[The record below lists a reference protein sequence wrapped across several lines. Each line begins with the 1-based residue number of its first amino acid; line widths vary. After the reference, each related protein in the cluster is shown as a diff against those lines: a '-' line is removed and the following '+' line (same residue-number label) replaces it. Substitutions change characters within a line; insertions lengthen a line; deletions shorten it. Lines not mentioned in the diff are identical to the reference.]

1 MAVMAAATSAQSE
14 PAPMGELARLA
25 GVVWS
30 PGTAFRDIVARPRW
44 WPPLVILVLAS
55 LILTYSFTQRVGW
68 ERFFRQQA
76 ETNSR
81 MRDLPA
87 DQREQTVATQ
97 IRVGPYISYAAV
109 AVGFPIMALAT
120 AGVFLLLFRTVFGA
134 DLSFRQALAIVC
146 YSWVPL
152 LFGTIMALAVML
164 LKNPDEFDLQYPTL
178 TNIGA
183 FLEPASTP
191 KWLLSLGTSID
202 IFTIWV
208 LILLAT
214 GFSAASRKISWGSA
228 FAGVMGT
235 WAVYV
240 LVKMGW
246 ATAFS

>member
-1 MAVMAAATSAQSE
+1 
-14 PAPMGELARLA
+14 MGELARLT

-30 PGTAFRDIVARPRW
+30 PGLAFRDIAARPRW

-55 LILTYSFTQRVGW
+55 LIFTYSFTQRVGW

-81 MRDLPA
+81 MRDMPA
-87 DQREQTVATQ
+87 DQKEQAIAAQ
-97 IRVGPYISYAAV
+97 IRFGPGFSYGAV
-109 AVGFPIMALAT
+109 VVGFPFMAAVT
-120 AGVFLLLFRTVFGA
+120 AGVFLFLFRTVFGA
-134 DLSFRQALAIVC
+134 ALSFRQAFAIVC
-146 YSWVPL
+146 YSWIPL
-152 LFGTIMALAVML
+152 LFGSIMALAVML
-164 LKNPDEFDLQYPTL
+164 LKNPEEFDLQYPTL

-202 IFTIWV
+202 IFTIWT

-214 GFSAASRKISWGSA
+214 GFAAAGRKISFGSSLA
-228 FAGVMGT
+228 CVTGT
-235 WAVYV
+235 WMVYV

-246 ATAFS
+246 AAAFG

>member
-1 MAVMAAATSAQSE
+1 
-14 PAPMGELARLA
+14 MGELARLT

-30 PGTAFRDIVARPRW
+30 PGLAFRDVAARPRW

-55 LILTYSFTQRVGW
+55 LIFTYSFTQRVGW

-81 MRDLPA
+81 MRDMPA
-87 DQREQTVATQ
+87 DQKEQTIAMQ
-97 IRVGPYISYAAV
+97 IRVGPGFAYGGIALGFPFMAAV
-109 AVGFPIMALAT
+109 T
-120 AGVFLLLFRTVFGA
+120 AGVFLFLFRTVFGA
-134 DLSFRQALAIVC
+134 ELSFRQAFAIVC
-146 YSWVPL
+146 YSWIPL
-152 LFGTIMALAVML
+152 LFGSIMALAVML
-164 LKNPDEFDLQYPTL
+164 LKNPEEFDLNYPTL

-202 IFTIWV
+202 IFTMWTLV
-208 LILLAT
+208 LLAT
-214 GFSAASRKISWGSA
+214 GLAAAGRKISFGSS
-228 FAGVMGT
+228 FACVIGT

-246 ATAFS
+246 AAAFG

>member
-1 MAVMAAATSAQSE
+1 
-14 PAPMGELARLA
+14 MGELARLT

-30 PGTAFRDIVARPRW
+30 PGTAFRDIAARPRW
-44 WPPLVILVLAS
+44 WPPLVTLVLAS
-55 LILTYSFTQRVGW
+55 LVFTYTFTQRVGW

-87 DQREQTVATQ
+87 DQKEQTLAAQ
-97 IRVGPYISYAAV
+97 MRFGPIISYAAIV
-109 AVGFPIMALAT
+109 VGFPIMALAI

-134 DLSFRQALAIVC
+134 ELSFRQALAIVC
-146 YSWVPL
+146 YAWVPL
-152 LFGTIMALAVML
+152 LFGSIMALAVML
-164 LKNPDEFDLQYPTL
+164 LKNPEEFDLQYPTL

-183 FLEPASTP
+183 FLDPASTP

-214 GFSAASRKISWGSA
+214 GFAAAGRKISWGSS
-228 FAGVMGT
+228 FACVMGT

-246 ATAFS
+246 AAAFS

>member
-1 MAVMAAATSAQSE
+1 
-14 PAPMGELARLA
+14 MGELARLT

-30 PGTAFRDIVARPRW
+30 PGAAFQDIVARPRW
-44 WPPLVILVLAS
+44 WPPLVVLVLVS
-55 LILTYSFTQRVGW
+55 LLFTITFTQRVGW

-81 MRDLPA
+81 MRDMPA
-87 DQREQTVATQ
+87 DQKEQTIAMQ
-97 IRVGPYISYAAV
+97 MRIGPAAAIGGV
-109 AVGFPIMALAT
+109 VLGFPIMALAT
-120 AGVFLLLFRTVFGA
+120 AGVFLLVFRTAFGA
-134 DLSFRQALAIVC
+134 DVSFRQAFAIVC
-146 YSWVPL
+146 YSWIPL
-152 LFGTIMALAVML
+152 LFGSIMALAVML
-164 LKNPDEFDLQYPTL
+164 LKTPEDFDLNYPTL

-214 GFSAASRKISWGSA
+214 GFAAAGRKISRGSS
-228 FAGVMGT
+228 FAGVIGT

-246 ATAFS
+246 AAAFG

>member
-1 MAVMAAATSAQSE
+1 
-14 PAPMGELARLA
+14 MGELARLT

-30 PGTAFRDIVARPRW
+30 PGAAFQDIAARPRW
-44 WPPLVILVLAS
+44 WPPLVVLVLVS
-55 LILTYSFTQRVGW
+55 LVFTFTFTQRVGW

-87 DQREQTVATQ
+87 DRKEANLAMQMK
-97 IRVGPYISYAAV
+97 IGPAAAYGGIV
-109 AVGFPIMALAT
+109 LGFPIMALAT
-120 AGVFLLLFRTVFGA
+120 AGVFLLVFRTAFGA
-134 DLSFRQALAIVC
+134 DVSFRQAFAIVC
-146 YSWVPL
+146 YSWIPL
-152 LFGTIMALAVML
+152 LFGSIMALAVML
-164 LKNPDEFDLQYPTL
+164 LKTPEDFDLNYPTL

-208 LILLAT
+208 LVLLAT
-214 GFSAASRKISWGSA
+214 GFGAVSRKISWGSS
-228 FAGVMGT
+228 FAGVVGT

-246 ATAFS
+246 AAAFG

>member
-1 MAVMAAATSAQSE
+1 
-14 PAPMGELARLA
+14 MGELARLT

-30 PGTAFRDIVARPRW
+30 PGLAFRDIAARPRW

-55 LILTYSFTQRVGW
+55 LVFTYTFTQRVGW

-81 MRDLPA
+81 MRDMPA
-87 DQREQTVATQ
+87 DQKEQAIAMQ
-97 IRVGPYISYAAV
+97 IRVGPAFAYGGIAL
-109 AVGFPIMALAT
+109 GFPFMAAAT
-120 AGVFLLLFRTVFGA
+120 AGVFLFLFRTVFSA
-134 DLSFRQALAIVC
+134 ELSFRQAFAIVC

-152 LFGTIMALAVML
+152 LFGSIIALAVML
-164 LKNPDEFDLQYPTL
+164 LKNPEEFDLNYPTL

-202 IFTIWV
+202 VFTIWTLV
-208 LILLAT
+208 LLAT
-214 GFSAASRKISWGSA
+214 GFAAAGRKISFGSS
-228 FAGVMGT
+228 FACVVGT

-246 ATAFS
+246 AAAFG

>member
-1 MAVMAAATSAQSE
+1 MAAATPAQSE
-14 PAPMGELARLA
+14 PAPMGELARLT

-30 PGTAFRDIVARPRW
+30 PGSAFQDVVARPRW
-44 WPPLVILVLAS
+44 WPPMVILVLAS
-55 LILTYSFTQRVGW
+55 LVFTYTFTQRVGW

-81 MRDLPA
+81 IRDLPA
-87 DQREQTVATQ
+87 DQKEQTIATQ
-97 IRVGPYISYAAV
+97 IRVGPAFAYGGV
-109 AVGFPIMALAT
+109 VVGFPIMALAT

-134 DLSFRQALAIVC
+134 ELSFRQAFAIVC
-146 YSWVPL
+146 YSWIPL

-164 LKNPDEFDLQYPTL
+164 LKNPEEFDLQYPTL

-183 FLEPASTP
+183 FLEPAGTP

-202 IFTIWV
+202 IFTFWTLV
-208 LILLAT
+208 LLAT
-214 GFSAASRKISWGSA
+214 GFSAAGRKISWGSA

-235 WAVYV
+235 WVVYV

-246 ATAFS
+246 AAAFG

>member
-1 MAVMAAATSAQSE
+1 MTAATPASE
-14 PAPMGELARLA
+14 PAPMGELARLT

-30 PGTAFRDIVARPRW
+30 PGTAFQDIVARPRW
-44 WPPLVILVLAS
+44 WPPLVVLVLVS
-55 LILTYSFTQRVGW
+55 LVFTFTFTQRVGW

-81 MRDLPA
+81 MRDMPA
-87 DQREQTVATQ
+87 DQKEQTLAMQ
-97 IRVGPYISYAAV
+97 MRIGPAAAYGGV
-109 AVGFPIMALAT
+109 VLGFPIMALAT
-120 AGVFLLLFRTVFGA
+120 AGVFLLVFRTMFGA
-134 DLSFRQALAIVC
+134 DLSFRQAFAIVC
-146 YSWVPL
+146 YAWVPL
-152 LFGTIMALAVML
+152 LFGSIMALAVML
-164 LKNPDEFDLQYPTL
+164 LKTPEDFDLNYPTL

-214 GFSAASRKISWGSA
+214 GFAAAGRKISWGSS
-228 FAGVMGT
+228 FAGVIGT

-246 ATAFS
+246 AAAFG

>member
-1 MAVMAAATSAQSE
+1 
-14 PAPMGELARLA
+14 MGELARLT

-30 PGTAFRDIVARPRW
+30 PGAAFQDIAARPRW
-44 WPPLVILVLAS
+44 WPPLVVLVLAS
-55 LILTYSFTQRVGW
+55 LAFTYTFTQRVGW

-81 MRDLPA
+81 MRDMPA
-87 DQREQTVATQ
+87 DQKEQALAMQ
-97 IRVGPYISYAAV
+97 MRIGPAAAIGGV
-109 AVGFPIMALAT
+109 VLGFPIMALAT
-120 AGVFLLLFRTVFGA
+120 AGVFLLVFRTVFGA
-134 DLSFRQALAIVC
+134 ELSFRQAFAIVC

-152 LFGTIMALAVML
+152 LFGSIMALVVML
-164 LKNPDEFDLQYPTL
+164 LKTPEDFDLNYPTL

-214 GFSAASRKISWGSA
+214 GFAAAGRKISWGSS
-228 FAGVMGT
+228 FAGVIGT

-246 ATAFS
+246 AAAFG

>member
-1 MAVMAAATSAQSE
+1 MS
-14 PAPMGELARLA
+14 ELARLT

-30 PGTAFRDIVARPRW
+30 PESAFSDIAARPRW

-55 LILTYSFTQRVGW
+55 LVFTYTFTQRVGW

-76 ETNSR
+76 ETNSKI
-81 MRDLPA
+81 RDLPA
-87 DQREQTVATQ
+87 DQKEQTIATQ
-97 IRVGPYISYAAV
+97 IRVGPGIAYGGV
-109 AVGFPIMALAT
+109 VVGFPFMAAVT
-120 AGVFLLLFRTVFGA
+120 AGVFLALFRTVFGA
-134 DLSFRQALAIVC
+134 QVSFRQAFAIVC
-146 YSWVPL
+146 YSWIPL
-152 LFGTIMALAVML
+152 LFGSIMALAVML
-164 LKNPDEFDLQYPTL
+164 LKNPEEFDLNYPTL

-202 IFTIWV
+202 IFTIWTLV
-208 LILLAT
+208 LLAT
-214 GFSAASRKISWGSA
+214 GFAAAGRKISWGSS

-246 ATAFS
+246 AAAFG

>member
-1 MAVMAAATSAQSE
+1 
-14 PAPMGELARLA
+14 MGELARLT

-30 PGTAFRDIVARPRW
+30 PGTAFSDIAARPRW
-44 WPPLVILVLAS
+44 WPPIVVLILAS
-55 LILTYSFTQRVGW
+55 LIFTYTFTQRVGW

-81 MRDLPA
+81 MRDMPA
-87 DQREQTVATQ
+87 DQKEQTIAAQ
-97 IRVGPYISYAAV
+97 IRFGPIFSYGAIV
-109 AVGFPIMALAT
+109 VGFPIMGLAT
-120 AGVFLLLFRTVFGA
+120 AGVFLLLFRIVFSA
-134 DLSFRQALAIVC
+134 ALSFRQAFAIVC

-152 LFGTIMALAVML
+152 LFGSIMALAVML
-164 LKNPDEFDLQYPTL
+164 LKNPEEFDLNYPTL

-208 LILLAT
+208 LVLLAT
-214 GFSAASRKISWGSA
+214 GFSAAGRKISWGSA

-235 WAVYV
+235 WGVYV
-240 LVKMGW
+240 LVKMGF
-246 ATAFS
+246 AAAFG

>member
-1 MAVMAAATSAQSE
+1 
-14 PAPMGELARLA
+14 MGELARLT

-30 PGTAFRDIVARPRW
+30 PGVAFRDIAARPRW

-55 LILTYSFTQRVGW
+55 LIFTYTFTQRVGW

-81 MRDLPA
+81 MQSMPA
-87 DQREQTVATQ
+87 DQREQAVAAQ
-97 IRVGPYISYAAV
+97 IRFGPMISYAAIV
-109 AVGFPIMALAT
+109 VGFPIMALAT
-120 AGVFLLLFRTVFGA
+120 AGVFLFLFRTVLGA
-134 DLSFRQALAIVC
+134 TLSFRQAFAVVC

-152 LFGTIMALAVML
+152 LFGSIMGLAVMM

-183 FLEPASTP
+183 FLEPNSTP

-202 IFTIWV
+202 VFTLWTLV
-208 LILLAT
+208 LLAT
-214 GFSAASRKISWGSA
+214 GFAAAGRKITWGSS
-228 FAGVMGT
+228 FGCVLGT

-240 LVKMGW
+240 LLKMGW
-246 ATAFS
+246 AAAFG